1 MIGYLLGL
9 ALGASAPM
17 TTAAAQAASVA
28 ARPPGAWVIVDVT
41 VIPADTDEALA
52 HRTVVVRDGKI
63 ERILPPGAKAKV
75 KDATVVDGRGK
86 YLVPGFVDDPRAGSG
101 AVRVGERANLVLLE
115 ADPLADIQNISR
127 LAGVFAQGRW
137 LPMAEIDRKL
147 AEGKGF
153 ERGLEEQLRVR
164 RGAAQ

>member
-1 MIGYLLGL
+1 VPLTVGTDAALPGL
-9 ALGASAPM
+9 AFGVSVQQEMVELREIGLEPVEVLR
-17 TTAAAQAASVA
+17 AAS
-28 ARPPGAWVIVDVT
+28 IN
-41 VIPADTDEALA
+41 A
-52 HRTVVVRDGKI
+52 HR
-63 ERILPPGAKAKV
+63 L
-75 KDATVVDGRGK
+75 
-86 YLVPGFVDDPRAGSG
+86 FDPRAGSG

-127 LAGVFAQGRW
+127 IAGVFAQGRW

-147 AEGKGF
+147 AEGEGF